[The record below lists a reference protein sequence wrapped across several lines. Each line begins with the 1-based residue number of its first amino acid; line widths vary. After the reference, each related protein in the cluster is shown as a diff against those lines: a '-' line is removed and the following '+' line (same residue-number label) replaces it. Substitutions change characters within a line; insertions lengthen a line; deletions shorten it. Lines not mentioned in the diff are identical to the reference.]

1 MSGTRRTAECALVT
15 VAAAGAGVLLF
26 LASAGPGL
34 HALAWFGLVP
44 LLLLVRRVGSLAA
57 FVQGCICGLLFHL
70 LLTFWTLGVD
80 GMNPANYATVA
91 LLSSAYYG
99 LFALAAR
106 GLERR
111 VPAWSIVALPAT
123 WVVLEYIR
131 SHISFLAFPWGVL
144 GYSQYAVLPVA
155 RVSAFTSVYGVS
167 FLLVAVNVVL
177 ADLLQLS
184 LRGRLGASPRPRW
197 VSLLGLI
204 ALGALVAAANSG
216 SHPRTPASSL
226 RVGLVQADAAPNL
239 AEDEEAWRVLEEYER
254 LTREIA
260 NDHPTL
266 IAWPSGVIFGK
277 LAASSRSRFLLAK
290 LARDTESWLLV
301 GASRFEK
308 AEKRRD
314 GKPAPLVAA
323 NAALLFAPSGK
334 MVGSYD
340 KIRLLPF
347 DEYLPLRGWLE
358 WPSWIV
364 SPDRVDAVPGTRR
377 TVFRAGDQRFGV
389 SICWENYVPD
399 DFRETVAQGVD
410 FMVSMTN
417 EAFTD
422 SPTGHREMLAMNVF
436 RAIENRVP
444 ILRTTPTGFSTLID
458 ADGRMLS
465 VLRDEEGRS
474 LEVAGTLVTELPL
487 SASPT
492 FYARHGNVFVRACF
506 AGFVP
511 LSLALLVWPRR
522 ARAHD
527 TSAGRYA
534 ATP

>member
-1 MSGTRRTAECALVT
+1 VSGTRRTAECALVT
-15 VAAAGAGVLLF
+15 AAAAGAGVLLF

-57 FVQGCICGLLFHL
+57 FVQGCICGLLFHV

-80 GMNPANYATVA
+80 GMNPANFATVNLA
-91 LLSSAYYG
+91 NSAYYG
-99 LFALAAR
+99 LFALVAR
-106 GLERR
+106 GFERR
-111 VPAWSIVALPAT
+111 LPAWSVVALPTA
-123 WVVLEYIR
+123 WVVLEYMR
-131 SHISFLAFPWGVL
+131 SHVSFLAFPWGVL

-177 ADLLQLS
+177 ADLMQLS
-184 LRGRLGASPRPRW
+184 LRGRLGASPRPRRA
-197 VSLLGLI
+197 SLLGLI
-204 ALGALVAAANSG
+204 ALGALVAAANIS

-239 AEDEEAWRVLEEYER
+239 AKDEEAWRVLEEYER
-254 LTREIA
+254 LTREIT

-266 IAWPSGVIFGK
+266 VAWPSGVIFGK
-277 LAASSRSRFLLAK
+277 LAVSSRSRFLLAK

-347 DEYLPLRGWLE
+347 DEYLPLRGWLK

-389 SICWENYVPD
+389 SICWENYFPD

-417 EAFTD
+417 ESFTD
-422 SPTGHREMLAMNVF
+422 SPTGHRQMLAMNVF

-444 ILRTTPTGFSTLID
+444 ILRTTPTGFSALIEP
-458 ADGRMLS
+458 DGRMLS
-465 VLRDEEGRS
+465 VLRDAEGRS

-527 TSAGRYA
+527 TSPRRNP